1 MNQTATLNHP
11 NLKIRPIHCLVSPKI
26 SPSSKF
32 SKNQRIFLFDHS
44 LILRGSQV
52 KLCRHWGLNFHKF
65 SLVQTLY
72 LSFWRLYYCL
82 IYESNVARSAKS
94 WCLNKKQ
101 LTLRKDPSCT
111 MKNNSSIC
119 FLMIII
125 SKIIVQICSVCKAY
139 LIKYHHV
146 VFHKML
152 T

>member
-1 MNQTATLNHP
+1 MANLNHP
-11 NLKIRPIHCLVSPKI
+11 NLKIHPVHCLVSQKYLPTGNFQKTEE
-26 SPSSKF
+26 SSQPDIAWKPAKF
-32 SKNQRIFLFDHS
+32 AGFE
-44 LILRGSQV
+44 
-52 KLCRHWGLNFHKF
+52 LNFHKS